1 MKQLSDEHLVSKY
14 LSGEKE
20 ALEILIRRYL
30 KPVYGF
36 IYKYTGG
43 VSETEDI
50 SQDVFVKVWKNLKKF
65 DQVKNFKTWLFTI
78 AKNTTLDFLRK
89 KKMIPFSEFD
99 LEDGSNF
106 LADTIADESLS
117 SEELFEKGERR
128 SVLASALKKLSPE
141 YQTAVALRHN
151 DDMAFHQIA
160 DSLGESLNTVK
171 SRYRRAITGLRK
183 IVSKK

>member
-36 IYKYTGG
+36 VYKYTGG

-50 SQDVFVKVWKNLKKF
+50 SQDVFIKVWKNLKKF

-89 KKMIPFSEFD
+89 KKMIPFS
-99 LEDGSNF
+99 
-106 LADTIADESLS
+106 
-117 SEELFEKGERR
+117 
-128 SVLASALKKLSPE
+128 
-141 YQTAVALRHN
+141 
-151 DDMAFHQIA
+151 
-160 DSLGESLNTVK
+160 
-171 SRYRRAITGLRK
+171 
-183 IVSKK
+183 

>member
-1 MKQLSDEHLVSKY
+1 KY

-36 IYKYTGG
+36 VYKYTGG

-50 SQDVFVKVWKNLKKF
+50 SQDVFIKVWKNLKKF

-141 YQTAVALRHN
+141 YQAVVASHHEN
-151 DDMAFHQIA
+151 DFTFQQI
-160 DSLGESLNTVK
+160 SNTLGQSINTVK
-171 SRYRRAITGLRK
+171 SRYRRALIALK
-183 IVSKK
+183 KSISKD